1 MEIIPTPSPG
11 PQASLTLVVPAYNEA
26 AALSE
31 NMPALLDFCERH
43 HYRLIIVNDGSR
55 DRTQDVLQQYAASP
69 LLTIVK
75 NKLNKGYGGAIKAGI
90 KQVATPHLITLDADG
105 QHNLEDVRRLHE
117 EIVATDAD
125 MIVGSRKG
133 LKSAS
138 FYRKTGKWLIRAIA
152 NILMPVNVY
161 DINSGMKIYDT
172 ALAHRYIQLCPDTM
186 AFSDIITL
194 VFISQRHL
202 VLESPISINR
212 RATGKSTINTMTAVD
227 TVKEILSIVL
237 LFNPMKIFFPI
248 SLASI
253 TAGLIWGI
261 PLVLQGRGVSVGF
274 LLAFV
279 IGLFFFLLGLVTEQL
294 SMLRKSNLD

>member
-1 MEIIPTPSPG
+1 MKTNTISQDSG
-11 PQASLTLVVPAYNEA
+11 ASLSIIVPAYNEEVS
-26 AALSE
+26 LSA
-31 NMPALLDFCERH
+31 NLPALLDFCEKH
-43 HYRLIIVNDGSR
+43 QYRIIIVNDGSQ
-55 DRTQDVLQQYAASP
+55 DRTQEILERYAASP
-69 LLTIVK
+69 LLTIVR
-75 NKLNKGYGGAIKAGI
+75 NKLNKGYGGAIKIGI
-90 KQVATPHLITLDADG
+90 QQASTTYLITIDADG

-117 EIVATDAD
+117 EIVARDAD

-133 LKSAS
+133 LASAS
-138 FYRKTGKWLIRAIA
+138 FYRKTGKWLIRTIA
-152 NILMPVNVY
+152 KILMPLNVY

-172 ALAHRYIQLCPDTM
+172 ALAQKYIRLCPDTM

-202 VLESPISINR
+202 VLESPITINHR
-212 RATGKSTINTMTAVD
+212 TAGKSTINTMTAVD

-261 PLVLQGRGVSVGF
+261 PLVLAGRGVSVGF

-279 IGLFFFLLGLVTEQL
+279 IGLFFFLMGLVTEQL
-294 SMLRKSNLD
+294 SMMRKNNLD

>member
-1 MEIIPTPSPG
+1 METTPTPPG

-55 DRTQDVLQQYAASP
+55 DQTPDVLAPYAASP

-90 KQVATPHLITLDADG
+90 KQVSTPHLITLDADG

-117 EIVATDAD
+117 EIVTTDAD

-172 ALAHRYIQLCPDTM
+172 ALAQRYIQLCPDTM